1 MQKKRFLIYGRV
13 QGVGFRYFTWN
24 EAQKIGVLGFVRN
37 LWDGSVEV
45 IACGSEA
52 QIETFSAWL
61 HHGPRTAKVTQVF
74 VEDYLS
80 EQEFTEFQV
89 LH

>member
-1 MQKKRFLIYGRV
+1 MQKKRFLVYGRV

-45 IACGSEA
+45 VA
-52 QIETFSAWL
+52 
-61 HHGPRTAKVTQVF
+61 
-74 VEDYLS
+74 
-80 EQEFTEFQV
+80 
-89 LH
+89 

>member
-1 MQKKRFLIYGRV
+1 MQKKRFLVYGRV

-45 IACGSEA
+45 IACGSEE
-52 QIETFSAWL
+52 QIETFSD
-61 HHGPRTAKVTQVF
+61 RKSVV
-74 VEDYLS
+74 
-80 EQEFTEFQV
+80 
-89 LH
+89 

>member
-24 EAQKIGVLGFVRN
+24 EAQNIGVLGFVRN

-45 IACGSEA
+45 VACGTEA
-52 QIETFSAWL
+52 QIEAFSAWL

-80 EQEFTEFQV
+80 EREFTEFQV

>member
-1 MQKKRFLIYGRV
+1 MQKKRFLVYGRV
-13 QGVGFRYFTWN
+13 
-24 EAQKIGVLGFVRN
+24 
-37 LWDGSVEV
+37 
-45 IACGSEA
+45 
-52 QIETFSAWL
+52 SAWL

-80 EQEFTEFQV
+80 EREFTEFQV

>member
-1 MQKKRFLIYGRV
+1 MQKKRFLVYGRV

-45 IACGSEA
+45 VACGTEA
-52 QIETFSAWL
+52 QIEAFSAWL
-61 HHGPRTAKVTQVF
+61 HHGPRTTKVTQVF

-80 EQEFTEFQV
+80 EREFTEFQV